1 MTTVIKKTDL
11 QNNICHK
18 VEPSNDLI
26 INPPK
31 LKLTAPKKTKSGP
44 GRFFKTFIKFEKLN
58 SEFLSHTT

>member
-18 VEPSNDLI
+18 VEPSKDFT

-44 GRFFKTFIKFEKLN
+44 GRFLIKFIKFEKLN
-58 SEFLSHTT
+58 SEFLIHIT